1 MASYL
6 ESSINKGSDFDFSC
20 FTCQEN
26 ERNTEAEFYCEE
38 CAKFF
43 CGKCVKLHN
52 SLFKKH
58 ATLGKVNISQWPENN
73 VDSQELCQ
81 EHKKEKLTGF
91 CEDHSELICHACH
104 INNHQKC
111 SHVVH
116 IADKVKNLHQ
126 KGDFKQL
133 SATVKTQQQHLI
145 HKKDDFEENMKSL
158 EKSYQ
163 KILEEMNALRKT
175 INDSLDLLEKNTK
188 KELDT
193 LLATMRTSIQT
204 DIEICS
210 KSITNI
216 TCLEQDLQTI
226 KDKSEALS
234 FIKYR
239 KCLDQS
245 HNVEAVLQEM
255 TYKNERTLT
264 FNPATTIQQTLSTL
278 SGLGQILSTVKQS
291 QPAKRT
297 TQNTETRQNKLSASS
312 KSDTE
317 NQTTPGFKV
326 KKSNPESSSSRQYST
341 GNQTSDVTKS
351 GHVSDPVASLS
362 HLLIQGCQPG
372 GVIEP
377 DPIIKVNRSKKYNV
391 KIVRDSSNC
400 FISGICETATG
411 ELLISD
417 YDNNCAKLLDQTF
430 KVVAH
435 CDLPDSPWSMCSIDS
450 SAVAVILN
458 NCEVHFI
465 RVTNGQLVKNK
476 ILKLQHSC
484 TSIAHHK
491 GNLYI
496 AGGSALYRYTVVGR
510 LMVSKMYENTS
521 DLWTACAVSPDGD
534 RIYVANLTSN
544 QLVTLSRDGTVIS
557 RFTDPALDW
566 RWNAHSALHVT
577 DSGQVLVCGVRSRK
591 IIQVDRDGRQRLAE
605 VVTEKDG
612 VTYPSSVY
620 YRKHTGSLIVGMSGN
635 DDIIVF
641 ESQ

>member
-1 MASYL
+1 MFMLTTKDVINSEKMASNM
-6 ESSINKGSDFDFSC
+6 ESSIHRGSDLFYDFSC

-52 SLFKKH
+52 TLFKKH
-58 ATLGKVNISQWPENN
+58 ATLGKGNIRQWPETN
-73 VDSQELCQ
+73 VDSHEQCQ
-81 EHKKEKLTGF
+81 KHTKEKLTGF
-91 CEDHSELICHACH
+91 CEDHSELICHGCH

-126 KGDFKQL
+126 QGDFKQL
-133 SATVKTQQQHLI
+133 SATVKTQQQQLI
-145 HKKDDFEENMKSL
+145 HMKDYFEENMKSL

-163 KILEEMNALRKT
+163 KILEEINAIRKT

-216 TCLEQDLQTI
+216 ICLKQDLQTR

-234 FIKYR
+234 FIKYI
-239 KCLDQS
+239 KCHNQS
-245 HNVEAVLQEM
+245 NKVEAVLPEM

-291 QPAKRT
+291 KTAKRT
-297 TQNTETRQNKLSASS
+297 TQNTETRQNKFSASS
-312 KSDTE
+312 QSDPGD
-317 NQTTPGFKV
+317 QSTPGFKV

-341 GNQTSDVTKS
+341 GKQTSDVTKS

-372 GVIEP
+372 AVIKP

-391 KIVRDSSNC
+391 NIVRDSSNC

-417 YDNNCAKLLDQTF
+417 YDNNRAKLLDQTF

-435 CDLPDSPWSMCSIDS
+435 CDLPGSPRSMCSIDS
-450 SAVAVILN
+450 SLVAVTLN
-458 NCEVHFI
+458 NCEVHFM
-465 RVTNGQLVKNK
+465 RVTNGQLVKDRK
-476 ILKLQHSC
+476 LKLQHEC
-484 TSIAHHK
+484 LGIAHHK
-491 GNLYI
+491 
-496 AGGSALYRYTVVGR
+496 V
-510 LMVSKMYENTS
+510 M
-521 DLWTACAVSPDGD
+521 ACAVSPDGD
-534 RIYVANLTSN
+534 RIYMANTISN

-557 RFTDPALDW
+557 TFTDPALGW
-566 RWNAHSALHVT
+566 RYMYDVPPGLHVT
-577 DSGQVLVCGVRSRK
+577 DAGQVLVCGVRSHT

-612 VTYPSSVY
+612 VTYPISVY
-620 YRKHTGSLIVGMSGN
+620 YSKHTGSLIVGMDCDVEIS
-635 DDIIVF
+635 V
-641 ESQ
+641 